1 MPIDYTKRPNPAAP
15 QGAAPQPAAPPAAA
29 AAAPPAA
36 PAPSGPVVLTK
47 SAPTVSLTKHSGD
60 TLRVNLNWNAR
71 PPAQPG
77 AGGFFKKLAAHANP
91 DLDLDL
97 GCLYEF
103 TDGSKGVVQALGN
116 TFSASTANGRTPLI
130 RLDGDDRS
138 GAVSGGENL
147 YIDLTQAASIQRI
160 LVFALIYEG
169 AANWAAAAAV
179 ATLYPASGP
188 SITINLD
195 DPRDGARICAIAQ
208 IVHDGD
214 EVVVKREVNYING
227 GQRALDEEY
236 GWGMRWAA
244 GRK

>member
-1 MPIDYTKRPNPAAP
+1 MPIDYTKRPKQPA
-15 QGAAPQPAAPPAAA
+15 PAAPPS
-29 AAAPPAA
+29 A
-36 PAPSGPVVLTK
+36 PAGPVILTK
-47 SAPTVSLTKHSGD
+47 AAPTVSLTKHAGGM
-60 TLRVNLNWNAR
+60 LRVNLNWTAR

-77 AGGFFKKLAAHANP
+77 AGGFFKKMAAHANP

-116 TFSASTANGRTPLI
+116 TFAASTKTGHAPLI

-138 GAVSGGENL
+138 GANTGGENL
-147 YIDLTQAASIQRI
+147 YIDLSQAASIERI

-169 AANWAAAAAV
+169 AANWAAAAGV

-195 DPRDGARICAIAQ
+195 DPRPGARICAIAQ
-208 IVHDGD
+208 LVEDGGD
-214 EVVVKREVNYING
+214 VTIKREVNYING
-227 GQRALDEEY
+227 GQRALDEAY
-236 GWGMRWAA
+236 GWGMRWTA